1 MPTLRSRLAAQ
12 GALALP
18 LALTLALLG
27 MAGLLWRLDPLAATP
42 LAHEVPWA
50 LWGMTGGVWLALG
63 YAVGWL
69 SRPRPAPA
77 PPPAP
82 ETVDLS
88 RFTTEQLYQELER
101 LNQAALQ
108 APPVASRTEP
118 PSKFH
123 SC

>member
-18 LALTLALLG
+18 LALLG
-27 MAGLLWRLDPLAATP
+27 VAGLSWRMDVLAPLSR
-42 LAHEVPWA
+42 EVPWA

-69 SRPRPAPA
+69 SRPRPAAA

-101 LNQAALQ
+101 LNRAALQ
-108 APPVASRTEP
+108 APPVASRAEP